1 MTYSD
6 LKTLLADYLHR
17 GDLTAKIPGFIS
29 LAEAFLFREVNVKAL
44 EIALT
49 GTTTAGG
56 LIALPADCASV
67 GRVSVAY
74 SGAENALDYSSL
86 PRQWSA
92 GGVPLSYTLEAGG
105 LRLDS
110 SAAGYG
116 YTLFY
121 TPVITALSDASP
133 TSWLLTNAPDLYL
146 AASQLEGARYTQ
158 NADQITLLGGALPA
172 LLDSVQRL
180 TKRTGQPMR
189 GSMQIKPRG
198 IR

>member
-1 MTYSD
+1 MTYTA
-6 LKTLLADYLHR
+6 LQALLADYLHR
-17 GDLTAKIPGFIS
+17 ADLTSRIPGFIR
-29 LAEAFLFREVNVKAL
+29 LAEAFLFRELNIKAL
-44 EIALT
+44 EVAVLGVT
-49 GTTTAGG
+49 DGG
-56 LIALPADCASV
+56 LIALPLDCASV
-67 GRVSVAY
+67 ARLSVFY
-74 SGAENALDYSSL
+74 SGTDNALDYSSL

-121 TPVITALSDASP
+121 TPVITALSDTNP
-133 TSWLLTNAPDLYL
+133 TNWLLSNAPDLYL

-158 NADQITLLGGALPA
+158 NTDQIALLGGMLPA

-189 GSMQIKPRG
+189 GGMQIKPRG